1 MQINWHKGFA
11 LVCVIFFQQIIAGSS
26 AAQDSQRQKP
36 EQSAQQNL
44 YRDQAQKPQQ
54 NLQQQETQSYA
65 GKVSEKH
72 GKFYLEEARSKTPY
86 QLEGTWS
93 AKRYLG
99 KKVRITGSL
108 DTETNVLHVVT
119 ISISP

>member
-1 MQINWHKGFA
+1 MQIDWRRDLAFF
-11 LVCVIFFQQIIAGSS
+11 CVILFQEIIATSCV
-26 AAQDSQRQKP
+26 AQDSQRQKP
-36 EQSAQQNL
+36 EQSSQQNQ

-72 GKFYLEEARSKTPY
+72 GKYYLEEARTKTAY

-108 DTETNVLHVVT
+108 DAETNVLHVVT
-119 ISISP
+119 ISMSP

>member
-1 MQINWHKGFA
+1 MQINWRKTSA
-11 LVCVIFFQQIIAGSS
+11 VLSVILLQPVIAVPC

-36 EQSAQQNL
+36 EQSSQQNL

-54 NLQQQETQSYA
+54 DLQQQERQSYA
-65 GKVSEKH
+65 GKVSERH
-72 GKFYLEEARSKTPY
+72 GKFYLEEPHSKTAY
-86 QLEGTWS
+86 RLEGTWS

-119 ISISP
+119 ISLSP

>member
-1 MQINWHKGFA
+1 MHVNLRGFL
-11 LVCVIFFQQIIAGSS
+11 LVLGAILFQHTLAGAC
-26 AAQDSQRQKP
+26 AAQETQRQKP
-36 EQSAQQNL
+36 EQNLQQNQ

-54 NLQQQETQSYA
+54 NLQQQDTQSYA

-108 DTETNVLHVVT
+108 DSETNVLHVVT
-119 ISISP
+119 ISITP

>member
-1 MQINWHKGFA
+1 MQIKSRKY
-11 LVCVIFFQQIIAGSS
+11 LIFICLILLQEMIATAS
-26 AAQDSQRQKP
+26 AAQDSQRQKQ
-36 EQSAQQNL
+36 EQSSQQNQ

-54 NLQQQETQSYA
+54 NLEQQDTQSYA
-65 GKVSEKH
+65 GKVSESH
-72 GKFYLEEARSKTPY
+72 SKFYLEEARSKTSY

-99 KKVRITGSL
+99 KKVRITGTL

-119 ISISP
+119 ISVSP

>member
-1 MQINWHKGFA
+1 MQIDGRRA
-11 LVCVIFFQQIIAGSS
+11 LAFFSIILFQEIVATPCV
-26 AAQDSQRQKP
+26 AQDSQRQKP
-36 EQSAQQNL
+36 EQSSQQNL

-72 GKFYLEEARSKTPY
+72 SKFYLEEARSKTTY

-108 DTETNVLHVVT
+108 DAETNVLHVVT

>member
-1 MQINWHKGFA
+1 MQITWRRS
-11 LVCVIFFQQIIAGSS
+11 LVVLSVILLQPILAVPC

-36 EQSAQQNL
+36 EQSSQQNL

-54 NLQQQETQSYA
+54 NLQQQDTQSYA
-65 GKVSEKH
+65 GKVSERH

-99 KKVRITGSL
+99 KKVRVTGSL
-108 DTETNVLHVVT
+108 DTETNVLHVV
-119 ISISP
+119 SISVSP

>member
-1 MQINWHKGFA
+1 MQIK
-11 LVCVIFFQQIIAGSS
+11 LRKYLIFLCLILLQEMIATAC
-26 AAQDSQRQKP
+26 AAQDSQRQKQ
-36 EQSAQQNL
+36 EQSSQQNQ

-54 NLQQQETQSYA
+54 NLEQQDTQSYA
-65 GKVSEKH
+65 GKVSERH
-72 GKFYLEEARSKTPY
+72 SKFYLEEARSKTSY

-99 KKVRITGSL
+99 KKVRITGTL

-119 ISISP
+119 ISVSP

>member
-1 MQINWHKGFA
+1 MQINWCK
-11 LVCVIFFQQIIAGSS
+11 CSVILSVILLQPVIAVPCPP
-26 AAQDSQRQKP
+26 QDSQRQKP
-36 EQSAQQNL
+36 EQSSQQNL

-54 NLQQQETQSYA
+54 NLQQQDTQSYA
-65 GKVSEKH
+65 GKVSERH
-72 GKFYLEEARSKTPY
+72 GKFFLEEARSKTAY

-108 DTETNVLHVVT
+108 DTETNVLRIVS
-119 ISISP
+119 ISIAP

>member
-1 MQINWHKGFA
+1 MQINWLKSSA
-11 LVCVIFFQQIIAGSS
+11 ILSIILLQPIIAVPCPP
-26 AAQDSQRQKP
+26 QDSQRQKP
-36 EQSAQQNL
+36 EQNSQQNL

-54 NLQQQETQSYA
+54 NLQQQDTQSYT
-65 GKVSEKH
+65 GKVSERH

-99 KKVRITGSL
+99 KKVGIGGDL
-108 DTETNVLHVVT
+108 AQ
-119 ISISP
+119 